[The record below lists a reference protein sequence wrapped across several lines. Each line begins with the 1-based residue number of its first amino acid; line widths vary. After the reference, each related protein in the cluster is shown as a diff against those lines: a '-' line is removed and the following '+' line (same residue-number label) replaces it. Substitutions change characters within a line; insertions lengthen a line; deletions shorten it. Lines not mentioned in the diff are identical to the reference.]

1 MKTFSADYCR
11 SLNLLSE
18 KETLLIGAKKD
29 LEMVVWK
36 SLLAIIFCMSYERY
50 YKQKKIKI
58 RNLKKLLSN
67 FVFNS
72 FKECMTKLINEIENI
87 FYKFKHKFD
96 SKSKFLNKKWSK
108 YTKT

>member
-50 YKQKKIKI
+50 YKQKK
-58 RNLKKLLSN
+58 LKSG
-67 FVFNS
+67 
-72 FKECMTKLINEIENI
+72 I
-87 FYKFKHKFD
+87 
-96 SKSKFLNKKWSK
+96 
-108 YTKT
+108 